1 MFCFV
6 LCEVFVNFNM
16 LFIFIRNGSIII
28 LYNVSIINFIDNVM
42 ELFEFDKKLKK
53 VVIVWNILVLNVIV
67 N

>member
-1 MFCFV
+1 M
-6 LCEVFVNFNM
+6 
-16 LFIFIRNGSIII
+16 II